1 MGRLS
6 HPFLGPGDN
15 FSKSCDE
22 NQIWSKCA
30 CARARL
36 MRRSQVP
43 YSCCTI
49 QICFRH
55 NFSEKISPG
64 PKNGLERRV
73 SRFSTA
79 CAKNQVLKYNIDKVT
94 VIRVPQ
100 ITLPGASPLCMSF
113 EPPVTAG
120 TAVYLKD
127 TLCSGISHD
136 TMVRYGGVHGRTK
149 IRSVPSVVLNL
160 VF

>member
-1 MGRLS
+1 M
-6 HPFLGPGDN
+6 
-15 FSKSCDE
+15 
-22 NQIWSKCA
+22 
-30 CARARL
+30 
-36 MRRSQVP
+36 
-43 YSCCTI
+43 
-49 QICFRH
+49 
-55 NFSEKISPG
+55 
-64 PKNGLERRV
+64 
-73 SRFSTA
+73 
-79 CAKNQVLKYNIDKVT
+79 LKYNIDKVT

-100 ITLPGASPLCMSF
+100 ITLPGASLLCMSF

-136 TMVRYGGVHGRTK
+136 TMVRYGGVDLHGRTK